1 MAADGSCETPLP
13 GSRGCLVEDISI
25 ALARIPGFLVVSRNS
40 AKRTE
45 IPAGR
50 LDELQDEVVREIVS
64 RIEPELKRAELSTLR
79 KRHAVDLGAWS
90 LSRTLRGKS
99 RRVDAARHQRRDDRR
114 CPAMM

>member
-1 MAADGSCETPLP
+1 M
-13 GSRGCLVEDISI
+13 EDISI

-90 LSRTLRGKS
+90 LYRQGHAILSLKGWSEASFSMR
-99 RRVDAARHQRRDDRR
+99 
-114 CPAMM
+114 